1 MVLGEREIC
10 IGPEILAAF
19 KQTGTQISNTFFF
32 QLHPAPFVTTFFF
45 FLRTQIS
52 NTFELKF
59 LSLLA

>member
-19 KQTGTQISNTFFF
+19 EQTGTQISNTFFF

-45 FLRTQIS
+45 FENSDFKYI
-52 NTFELKF
+52 
-59 LSLLA
+59 